1 MCSGVAD
8 TAPDRTRGRAR
19 TIIPTHPQVLE
30 SGILQRISPEER
42 KRQEVREAWDM
53 PRRGT
58 KGCGTHVALSGSA
71 PGGAGYSSARGAAAS
86 SCSRTGQCWEGSPA
100 QIGGETGSSIGC

>member
-19 TIIPTHPQVLE
+19 TIIPAHPQVLE

-53 PRRGT
+53 PGRGT
-58 KGCGTHVALSGSA
+58 EGCGTHVALSGSA
-71 PGGAGYSSARGAAAS
+71 HGAAAS
-86 SCSRTGQCWEGSPA
+86 SHSRTGQCWEDSPA